1 MLTDDA
7 KLVLNFI
14 EECRTQGNIKD
25 ELFYKLEEMYSAL
38 YQIQDFLIKD
48 KEKMRTFIKLED
60 AIVMALDLTKDIYFE
75 YGDNF
80 AQVREKDFFMSIGKG
95 GNNEAE

>member
-14 EECRTQGNIKD
+14 EECRTQRNIKD

-60 AIVMALDLTKDIYFE
+60 AIVMALDLTKDIYF
-75 YGDNF
+75 
-80 AQVREKDFFMSIGKG
+80 
-95 GNNEAE
+95 